1 MPHIL
6 VVDDILSTL
15 KALETILSQEGYTVT
30 TTTSGEQ
37 ALAIMRQHN
46 IDLLLSDVRM
56 ANMSGLDLLRQA
68 KSEYPDTCVIMM
80 SGHQEIAVAVEAIKE
95 GAFDYLV
102 KPMSRECTMRAVAKA
117 LTMRALVVENLI
129 LKRQVRDQFSSS
141 EVIGSS
147 QAWRRVRELI
157 GHVAPSQATLLL
169 TGESGTGK
177 EVIATMVHRLST
189 RAEQPFIVLNAA
201 ALPPTLLEAELFGH
215 EKGAFTGAHERKPGQ
230 FELADGGTLFL
241 DEVGDMP
248 IEIQAKLLRVLQ
260 DGTFKRLGGTK
271 ELQVDV
277 RLITAT
283 NKNLMEEVRLRRF
296 REDLYYRLNVI
307 AIRLPALRERRSDIP
322 LLASHFLDKYA
333 SVNHKQ
339 VSSMQPEALEALKT
353 YDWPGNVRELENV
366 MERAVVLCQS
376 DSIALADLS
385 LNHPRLGQLMDEE
398 AYFMLPVNATM
409 AEVERETILQA
420 LQHHAG
426 NRQATARQ
434 LAIAPA
440 TLYRKL
446 KEYHLR

>member
-1 MPHIL
+1 
-6 VVDDILSTL
+6 
-15 KALETILSQEGYTVT
+15 
-30 TTTSGEQ
+30 
-37 ALAIMRQHN
+37 
-46 IDLLLSDVRM
+46 
-56 ANMSGLDLLRQA
+56 
-68 KSEYPDTCVIMM
+68 
-80 SGHQEIAVAVEAIKE
+80 
-95 GAFDYLV
+95 
-102 KPMSRECTMRAVAKA
+102 
-117 LTMRALVVENLI
+117 
-129 LKRQVRDQFSSS
+129 
-141 EVIGSS
+141 
-147 QAWRRVRELI
+147 
-157 GHVAPSQATLLL
+157 VAPSQATLLL

-189 RAEQPFIVLNAA
+189 RAKQPFIVLNAA
-201 ALPPTLLEAELFGH
+201 ALPATLLESELFGY
-215 EKGAFTGAHERKPGQ
+215 EKGSFTGAHERKPGQ

-241 DEVGDMP
+241 DEIGDMP

-260 DGTFKRLGGTK
+260 DGTFKRLGGTR

-283 NKNLMEEVRLRRF
+283 NKNLMEEIRLRRF

-322 LLASHFLDKYA
+322 LLVSHFICKYA
-333 SVNHKQ
+333 RVNHKQ
-339 VSSMQPEALEALKT
+339 VSSIQHEALETLKA

-366 MERAVVLCQS
+366 IERAVVLCQS
-376 DSIALADLS
+376 NSITLADLS
-385 LNHPRLGQLMDEE
+385 LHHSRLGRLMDED

>member
-6 VVDDILSTL
+6 VVDDVLSTL
-15 KALETILSQEGYTVT
+15 KALETILSHEGYTVT

-37 ALAIMRQHN
+37 ALSLLQQHD
-46 IDLLLSDVRM
+46 IDLILSDVKM
-56 ANMSGLDLLRQA
+56 ANMSGLDLLRQVKA
-68 KSEYPDTCVIMM
+68 DYPDIGVIMM
-80 SGHQEIAVAVEAIKE
+80 SGYQEIGVAVEAIKA

-102 KPMSRECTMRAVAKA
+102 KPMSRESTVRTVQKA
-117 LTMRALVVENLI
+117 LAMHALVMENLA
-129 LKRQVRDQFSSS
+129 LKRQVREQFSPS

-147 QAWRRVRELI
+147 LAWRRIRELV

-177 EVIATMVHRLST
+177 EIVATMVHRLST
-189 RAEQPFIVLNAA
+189 RATHPFIVLNAA

-215 EKGAFTGAHERKPGQ
+215 ERGAFTGAHERKPGH

-241 DEVGDMP
+241 DEIGDMP

-260 DGTFKRLGGTK
+260 DGTFKRLGGTR

-283 NKNLMEEVRLRRF
+283 NKNLMEEVRLRHF

-307 AIRLPALRERRSDIP
+307 ALRLPALRERRSDIP
-322 LLASHFLDKYA
+322 LLVSHFIRKYA
-333 SVNHKQ
+333 QMNHRQ
-339 VSSMQPEALEALKT
+339 VTSIQPEALEALKT

-366 MERAVVLCQS
+366 IERAVVLCQS
-376 DSIALADLS
+376 NPITLADLS
-385 LNHPRLGQLMDEE
+385 LNHQRLGRLMDEDD
-398 AYFMLPVNATM
+398 YMVLPVNATL
-409 AEVERETILQA
+409 AEVERETIVQA
-420 LQHHAG
+420 LQRHAG

>member
-6 VVDDILSTL
+6 VVDDVVSIL

-37 ALAIMRQHN
+37 ALSLMRRYE
-46 IDLLLSDVRM
+46 IDLLLSDVKM
-56 ANMSGLDLLRQA
+56 SSMSGLDLLRQV
-68 KSEYPDTCVIMM
+68 KFEYPDTCVIMM
-80 SGHQEIAVAVEAIKE
+80 SGYQDIAVAVEAIKE

-102 KPMSRECTMRAVAKA
+102 KPMSREYTVRAVQKA
-117 LTMRALVVENLI
+117 LTMRALVVENLL
-129 LKRQVRDQFSSS
+129 LKRQVRDQFSHS

-157 GHVAPSQATLLL
+157 CHVAPSQATLLL

-177 EVIATMVHRLST
+177 EVIATMVHHLST

-201 ALPPTLLEAELFGH
+201 ALPTTLLEAELFGY
-215 EKGAFTGAHERKPGQ
+215 EKGAFTGAHERKLGQ

-241 DEVGDMP
+241 DEIGDMP
-248 IEIQAKLLRVLQ
+248 IEIQVKLLRVLQ
-260 DGTFKRLGGTK
+260 DGTFKRLGGTR
-271 ELQVDV
+271 ELQIDV

-322 LLASHFLDKYA
+322 LLVFHFICKYA
-333 SVNHKQ
+333 RVNHKQ
-339 VSSMQPEALEALKT
+339 VSSIQHEALETLKT

-366 MERAVVLCQS
+366 IERAVVLCQS
-376 DSIALADLS
+376 NSITLTDLS
-385 LNHPRLGQLMDEE
+385 LNHSRLGRLMDED

-420 LQHHAG
+420 LHHHAG

>member
-6 VVDDILSTL
+6 VVDDVLSTL
-15 KALETILSQEGYTVT
+15 KALETILSQEGYAVT

-37 ALAIMRQHN
+37 ALSLMRQHE
-46 IDLLLSDVRM
+46 IDLLLSDVKM
-56 ANMSGLDLLRQA
+56 SNMSGLELLRQVKA
-68 KSEYPDTCVIMM
+68 DYPDTCVIMM
-80 SGHQEIAVAVEAIKE
+80 SGHQDIAVAVEAIKE

-102 KPMSRECTMRAVAKA
+102 KPMSRECTVRAVQKA

-129 LKRQVRDQFSSS
+129 LKRQVRAQFSRS

-189 RAEQPFIVLNAA
+189 RAEQAFIVLNAA
-201 ALPPTLLEAELFGH
+201 ALPPTLLEAELFGY

-241 DEVGDMP
+241 DEIGDMP

-260 DGTFKRLGGTK
+260 DGTFKRLGGTR

-283 NKNLMEEVRLRRF
+283 NKNLMEEVRLRHF

-322 LLASHFLDKYA
+322 LLASHFICHYA
-333 SVNHKQ
+333 RINHKQ
-339 VSSMQPEALEALKT
+339 VSSIQPDALEALKA

-366 MERAVVLCQS
+366 IERAVVLCQS
-376 DSIALADLS
+376 DSITLADLN
-385 LNHPRLGQLMDEE
+385 LNHLRLGRLMDEDD
-398 AYFMLPVNATM
+398 YFMLPVNATM

>member
-6 VVDDILSTL
+6 VVDDVLSTL
-15 KALETILSQEGYTVT
+15 KALETILSHEGYTVT

-37 ALAIMRQHN
+37 ALSLLQQHD
-46 IDLLLSDVRM
+46 IDLILSDVKM
-56 ANMSGLDLLRQA
+56 ASMSGLDLLRQVKA
-68 KSEYPDTCVIMM
+68 DYPDIGVIMM
-80 SGHQEIAVAVEAIKE
+80 SGYQDIGVAVEAIKA

-102 KPMSRECTMRAVAKA
+102 KPMSRESTVRTVQKA
-117 LTMRALVVENLI
+117 LAMHALVMENLA
-129 LKRQVRDQFSSS
+129 LKRQVREQFSPS

-147 QAWRRVRELI
+147 LAWRRIRELV

-177 EVIATMVHRLST
+177 EIVATMVHRLST
-189 RAEQPFIVLNAA
+189 RATHPFIVLNAA
-201 ALPPTLLEAELFGH
+201 ALPPALLEAELFGH
-215 EKGAFTGAHERKPGQ
+215 ERGAFTGAHERKPGH

-241 DEVGDMP
+241 DEIGDMP

-260 DGTFKRLGGTK
+260 DGTFKRLGGTR

-283 NKNLMEEVRLRRF
+283 NKNLMEEVRLRHF

-307 AIRLPALRERRSDIP
+307 ALRLPALRERRSDIP
-322 LLASHFLDKYA
+322 LLVSHFIRKYA
-333 SVNHKQ
+333 QMNHRQ
-339 VSSMQPEALEALKT
+339 VTSIQPEALEALKT

-366 MERAVVLCQS
+366 IERAVVLCQS
-376 DSIALADLS
+376 NPITLADLS
-385 LNHPRLGQLMDEE
+385 LNHQRLGRLMDEDD
-398 AYFMLPVNATM
+398 YMVLPVNATL
-409 AEVERETILQA
+409 AEVERETIVQA
-420 LQHHAG
+420 LQRHAG

>member
-1 MPHIL
+1 MSHIL
-6 VVDDILSTL
+6 VVDDVLSTV

-37 ALAIMRQHN
+37 AVALMRQHD

-56 ANMSGLDLLRQA
+56 TNMSGLDLLRQV

-102 KPMSRECTMRAVAKA
+102 KPMSRDCTVRAVRKA

-129 LKRQVRDQFSSS
+129 LKRQVRNQFSSS

-201 ALPPTLLEAELFGH
+201 ALPPTLLEAELFGY
-215 EKGAFTGAHERKPGQ
+215 EKGSFTGAHERKPGQ

-241 DEVGDMP
+241 DEIGDMP
-248 IEIQAKLLRVLQ
+248 LEIQAKLLRVLQ

-283 NKNLMEEVRLRRF
+283 NKNLMEEVRLRHF

-322 LLASHFLDKYA
+322 LLASHFLCKYA
-333 SVNHKQ
+333 AVNHKQ
-339 VSSMQPEALEALKT
+339 VSSIQPEALEALKT

-366 MERAVVLCQS
+366 IERAVVLCQS
-376 DSIALADLS
+376 GLIALADLS

>member
-6 VVDDILSTL
+6 VVDDVLSTL
-15 KALETILSQEGYTVT
+15 KALETILSQEGYTIT

-37 ALAIMRQHN
+37 ALSLLQQHD
-46 IDLLLSDVRM
+46 IDLILSDVKM
-56 ANMSGLDLLRQA
+56 ANMSGLDLLRQVKA
-68 KSEYPDTCVIMM
+68 DYPDIGVIMM
-80 SGHQEIAVAVEAIKE
+80 SGYQDIGVAVEAIKA

-102 KPMSRECTMRAVAKA
+102 KPMSRESTVRTVQKA
-117 LTMRALVVENLI
+117 LAMHALVMENLA
-129 LKRQVRDQFSSS
+129 LKRQVREQFSPS

-147 QAWRRVRELI
+147 LAWRRIRELV

-177 EVIATMVHRLST
+177 EIVATMVHRLST
-189 RAEQPFIVLNAA
+189 RATHPFIVLNAA
-201 ALPPTLLEAELFGH
+201 ALPPALLEAELFGH
-215 EKGAFTGAHERKPGQ
+215 ERGAFTGAHERKPGH

-241 DEVGDMP
+241 DEIGDMP

-260 DGTFKRLGGTK
+260 DGTFKRLGGTR

-283 NKNLMEEVRLRRF
+283 NKNLMEEVRLRHF

-307 AIRLPALRERRSDIP
+307 ALRLPALRERRSDIP
-322 LLASHFLDKYA
+322 LLVSHFIRKYA
-333 SVNHKQ
+333 QINHRQ
-339 VSSMQPEALEALKT
+339 VTSIQPEALEALKT

-376 DSIALADLS
+376 NSITLADLS
-385 LNHPRLGQLMDEE
+385 LNHQRLGRLMDEDD
-398 AYFMLPVNATM
+398 YMMLPINATL
-409 AEVERETILQA
+409 AEVERETIVQA
-420 LQHHAG
+420 LQRHAG

>member
-6 VVDDILSTL
+6 VVDDVLSTL
-15 KALETILSQEGYTVT
+15 KALETILSQEGYAVT

-37 ALAIMRQHN
+37 ALSLMRQHE
-46 IDLLLSDVRM
+46 IDLLLSDVKM
-56 ANMSGLDLLRQA
+56 SNMSGLELLRQVKA
-68 KSEYPDTCVIMM
+68 DYPDTCVIMM
-80 SGHQEIAVAVEAIKE
+80 SGHQDIAVAVEAIKE

-102 KPMSRECTMRAVAKA
+102 KPMSRECTVRAVQKA

-129 LKRQVRDQFSSS
+129 LKRQVRAQFSRS

-189 RAEQPFIVLNAA
+189 RAEQAFIVLNAA
-201 ALPPTLLEAELFGH
+201 ALPPTLLEAELFGY

-241 DEVGDMP
+241 DEIGDMP

-260 DGTFKRLGGTK
+260 DGTFKRLGGTR

-283 NKNLMEEVRLRRF
+283 NKNLMEEVRLRHF

-322 LLASHFLDKYA
+322 LLASHFICQYA
-333 SVNHKQ
+333 RINHKQ
-339 VSSMQPEALEALKT
+339 VSSIQQEALEALKA

-366 MERAVVLCQS
+366 IERAVVLCQS
-376 DSIALADLS
+376 NAITLAELN
-385 LNHPRLGQLMDEE
+385 LNHPRLGRLMDEDD
-398 AYFMLPVNATM
+398 YFMLPVNATM

>member
-6 VVDDILSTL
+6 VVDDVLSTL
-15 KALETILSQEGYTVT
+15 KALETILSQEGYAVT

-37 ALAIMRQHN
+37 ALSLMRQHE
-46 IDLLLSDVRM
+46 IDLLLSDVKM
-56 ANMSGLDLLRQA
+56 SNMSGLELLRQVKA
-68 KSEYPDTCVIMM
+68 DYPDTCVIMM

-102 KPMSRECTMRAVAKA
+102 KPMSRECTVRAVQKA
-117 LTMRALVVENLI
+117 LTMRALVVENQI
-129 LKRQVRDQFSSS
+129 LKRQVRAQFSRS

-189 RAEQPFIVLNAA
+189 RAEQAFIVLNAA
-201 ALPPTLLEAELFGH
+201 ALPPTLLEAELFGY

-241 DEVGDMP
+241 DEIGDMP

-260 DGTFKRLGGTK
+260 DGTFKRLGGTR

-283 NKNLMEEVRLRRF
+283 NKNLMEEVRLRHF

-322 LLASHFLDKYA
+322 LLASHFICQYA
-333 SVNHKQ
+333 RINHKQ
-339 VSSMQPEALEALKT
+339 VSSIQQEALEALKA

-366 MERAVVLCQS
+366 IERAVVLCQS
-376 DSIALADLS
+376 DSITLAELN
-385 LNHPRLGQLMDEE
+385 LNHPRLGRLMDEDD
-398 AYFMLPVNATM
+398 YFMLPVNATM